1 MVALTGQGWR
11 RAAVVVVGL
20 AAAGLA
26 ARVLFDSS
34 DELLTAAD
42 TLTSVG
48 VWWVLVAVVVEML
61 SYAARGAACAVVL
74 RRGGAAVGPVTLAA
88 GTLAGDAAAY
98 CLPFGF
104 AASGVVMVGVLRRR
118 QVGAVL
124 ASWMFAVCSVLYVA
138 SITVL
143 TIVAVQIPGPGNP
156 ISGLQTISVVLL
168 GALALVGA
176 GYALL
181 RRPWVRLWLTRVLP
195 AVRLPLGHRR
205 RSDEGTGRHW
215 WDRVLAWRLR
225 AGHSA
230 YAPRLRAGL
239 KAWAHQLRTVRLT
252 PLAGFAAFLLMTV
265 SWLADVAVLALAFVA
280 LHSAPPWSGLLL
292 AYCAGQIAASMP
304 VTPGGI
310 GVVEGSITLAL
321 VAFGGA
327 ETITLA
333 AVLLYRLIAYWACIP
348 AGGLAWLA
356 LRGTSRAS
364 AQLPVVAPADP
375 VASGIAEVEAKS

>member
-1 MVALTGQGWR
+1 VALTGQGWR

-26 ARVLFDSS
+26 LRVLFDSS

-42 TLTSVG
+42 TLTSVR
-48 VWWVLVAVVVEML
+48 VWWVVAAVCVEVL
-61 SYAARGAACAVVL
+61 SYAARGAASTVVL
-74 RRGGAAVGPVTLAA
+74 RRGGAVVGPMTMAA

-118 QVGAVL
+118 QVSAAL
-124 ASWMFAVCSVLYVA
+124 AGWMFAVCSVFYVA
-138 SITVL
+138 SITAL
-143 TIVAVQIPGPGNP
+143 TIVAVQIPGGDNP
-156 ISGLQTISVVLL
+156 ISGLQTISIVLL
-168 GALALVGA
+168 IVLALVGA

-181 RRPWVRLWLTRVLP
+181 RRS
-195 AVRLPLGHRR
+195 AVRLRLGRALPR
-205 RSDEGTGRHW
+205 IALPSG
-215 WDRVLAWRLR
+215 RLR
-225 AGHSA
+225 P
-230 YAPRLRAGL
+230 YASTLRANLG
-239 KAWAHQLRTVRLT
+239 AWARQLRTVRLT
-252 PLAGFAAFLLMTV
+252 PIAGLAVFTLMMV

-280 LHSAPPWSGLLL
+280 LHSTPPWTGLLL

-333 AVLLYRLIAYWACIP
+333 AVLLYRMIAYWGCIP

-356 LRGTSRAS
+356 LRGTSRAP
-364 AQLPVVAPADP
+364 AKPAVVTHPDP
-375 VASGIAEVEAKS
+375 VATGVAEVESTS

>member
-11 RAAVVVVGL
+11 RVAAAVVGL

-26 ARVLFDSS
+26 VRVLFDSS

-42 TLTSVG
+42 TLTSVRV
-48 VWWVLVAVVVEML
+48 VWVVVAVLVEML
-61 SYAARGAACAVVL
+61 SYAARGAASAVVL
-74 RRGGAAVGPVTLAA
+74 RRGGGVVGPLTMAA

-118 QVGAVL
+118 QVGAAL
-124 ASWMFAVCSVLYVA
+124 AGWMFAVSSLFYVA

-143 TIVAVQIPGPGNP
+143 TIVAVQIPGPDNP
-156 ISGLQTISVVLL
+156 ISGLQTISIVLL
-168 GALALVGA
+168 GVLALVGA

-181 RRPWVRLWLTRVLP
+181 RRP
-195 AVRLPLGHRR
+195 AVRLRLARALPSVRLPSVRRR
-205 RSDEGTGRHW
+205 RSDDRSERQWFGRSL
-215 WDRVLAWRLR
+215 LAARSHI
-225 AGHSA
+225 G
-230 YAPRLRAGL
+230 
-239 KAWAHQLRTVRLT
+239 AWARQLRTVRLT
-252 PLAGFAAFLLMTV
+252 PAAGLAVFILMMV
-265 SWLADVAVLALAFVA
+265 SWLTDVAVLALAFVA
-280 LHSAPPWSGLLL
+280 LHSAPPWTGLLL

-333 AVLLYRLIAYWACIP
+333 AVLLYRLIAYWGCIP

-356 LRGTSRAS
+356 LRGTSRTPEEPA
-364 AQLPVVAPADP
+364 AAPHPGPVSTGV
-375 VASGIAEVEAKS
+375 AEVESAS

>member
-1 MVALTGQGWR
+1 MALTGLGWR

-42 TLTSVG
+42 TLTSVR
-48 VWWVLVAVVVEML
+48 VWWVVAAVLVEVV
-61 SYAARGAACAVVL
+61 SYAARGAASAVVL
-74 RRGGAAVGPVTLAA
+74 RRGGAAVGPMTMAA
-88 GTLAGDAAAY
+88 ATLAGDAAAY

-118 QVGAVL
+118 HVSAAL
-124 ASWMFAVCSVLYVA
+124 AGWMFAVSSVFYVA
-138 SITVL
+138 SITAL
-143 TIVAVQIPGPGNP
+143 TIVAVQIPGGDNP
-156 ISGLQTISVVLL
+156 ISGLQTISIVLL
-168 GALALVGA
+168 VVLALVAA

-181 RRPWVRLWLTRVLP
+181 RRP
-195 AVRLPLGHRR
+195 AVRLRLVRALPSIRLPSR
-205 RSDEGTGRHW
+205 
-215 WDRVLAWRLR
+215 RLR
-225 AGHSA
+225 PSA
-230 YAPRLRAGL
+230 STLRARLSPYVSSLRVGVRPYASTLQAGL
-239 KAWAHQLRTVRLT
+239 RAWARQLRTVRLT
-252 PLAGFAAFLLMTV
+252 PVAGVAAFILMTV
-265 SWLADVAVLALAFVA
+265 SWLTDVAVLALAFVA
-280 LHSAPPWSGLLL
+280 LHSTPPWTGLLL

-333 AVLLYRLIAYWACIP
+333 AVLLYRLIAYWGCIP

-356 LRGTSRAS
+356 LRGTSRS
-364 AQLPVVAPADP
+364 PAKLAVTQPDP
-375 VASGIAEVEAKS
+375 VATGVAEVESTS

>member
-1 MVALTGQGWR
+1 
-11 RAAVVVVGL
+11 
-20 AAAGLA
+20 
-26 ARVLFDSS
+26 
-34 DELLTAAD
+34 TAAD
-42 TLTSVG
+42 TLTSVRVG
-48 VWWVLVAVVVEML
+48 WLLVAIAVEVL

-74 RRGGAAVGPVTLAA
+74 RRGGAAVGPITLAA

-124 ASWMFAVCSVLYVA
+124 AGWMFAVCSLFYVA

-143 TIVAVQIPGPGNP
+143 TIVAVQIPGSDNP
-156 ISGLQTISVVLL
+156 ISGLQTISIVLL
-168 GALALVGA
+168 GVLAVVGA

-181 RRPWVRLWLTRVLP
+181 RRP
-195 AVRLPLGHRR
+195 AVRLRLTRALPSFRLPWSRWR
-205 RSDEGTGRHW
+205 WSDEASGRHW
-215 WDRVLAWRLR
+215 FGRAWLAARAVLKPYASTLRTGLR
-225 AGHSA
+225 A
-230 YAPRLRAGL
+230 
-239 KAWAHQLRTVRLT
+239 WARQLRTVRLT
-252 PLAGFAAFLLMTV
+252 PAAGLAAFVLMTV
-265 SWLADVAVLALAFVA
+265 SWLTDVAVLALAFVA
-280 LHSAPPWSGLLL
+280 LHSAPPWTGLLL

-333 AVLLYRLIAYWACIP
+333 AVLLYRLIAYWGCIP
-348 AGGLAWLA
+348 AGGLAWLV
-356 LRGTSRAS
+356 LRRTSRAP
-364 AQLPVVAPADP
+364 AKLAVATHPEP
-375 VASGIAEVEAKS
+375 VATRVAEVEST

>member
-1 MVALTGQGWR
+1 MALTGLGWR
-11 RAAVVVVGL
+11 RAAVAVVGL

-42 TLTSVG
+42 TLTSVR
-48 VWWVLVAVVVEML
+48 VWWVVAAVGVEVL
-61 SYAARGAACAVVL
+61 SYAARGAANAVVL
-74 RRGGAAVGPVTLAA
+74 RRGGAVVGPMTMAA
-88 GTLAGDAAAY
+88 ATLAGDAAAY

-118 QVGAVL
+118 QVSAAL
-124 ASWMFAVCSVLYVA
+124 AGWMFAVCSVFYVA
-138 SITVL
+138 SVTAL
-143 TIVAVQIPGPGNP
+143 TLVAVQIPGGDNP
-156 ISGLQTISVVLL
+156 ISGLQTISIVVLVV
-168 GALALVGA
+168 LALVGA

-181 RRPWVRLWLTRVLP
+181 RRPGVRDRLIRALPSIAWPSPGWYQRGPKSHSWFGRALQAAHTRIK
-195 AVRLPLGHRR
+195 
-205 RSDEGTGRHW
+205 EWTG
-215 WDRVLAWRLR
+215 
-225 AGHSA
+225 
-230 YAPRLRAGL
+230 
-239 KAWAHQLRTVRLT
+239 QLRTVRLS
-252 PLAGFAAFLLMTV
+252 PVAGVAAFILMTV
-265 SWLADVAVLALAFVA
+265 SWLTDVAVLALAFVA
-280 LHSAPPWSGLLL
+280 LHSTPPWTGLLL

-333 AVLLYRLIAYWACIP
+333 AVLLYRLIAYWGCIP

-356 LRGTSRAS
+356 LRETSRSPAKLAVTHLDS
-364 AQLPVVAPADP
+364 VATE
-375 VASGIAEVEAKS
+375 VAWSRTRS

>member
-1 MVALTGQGWR
+1 VALTGQGWR
-11 RAAVVVVGL
+11 RAAVVIVGL
-20 AAAGLA
+20 AAAALA

-42 TLTSVG
+42 TLSSVQVG
-48 VWWVLVAVVVEML
+48 WVLVAVAVEML
-61 SYAARGAACAVVL
+61 SYAARGAACAIVL
-74 RRGGAAVGPVTLAA
+74 RRGGAVVGPMTLAA

-104 AASGVVMVGVLRRR
+104 AASGVVIVGVLRRR
-118 QVGAVL
+118 QVGAAL
-124 ASWMFAVCSVLYVA
+124 AGWMFAVCSVFYVA

-143 TIVAVQIPGPGNP
+143 TIIAVQVPGPDNP
-156 ISGLQTISVVLL
+156 ISGLQTISIVLL
-168 GALALVGA
+168 GILTLVGA

-181 RRPWVRLWLTRVLP
+181 RRPSVRLRLARALP
-195 AVRLPLGHRR
+195 SVRLPFA
-205 RSDEGTGRHW
+205 ST
-215 WDRVLAWRLR
+215 
-225 AGHSA
+225 
-230 YAPRLRAGL
+230 LRAGL
-239 KAWAHQLRTVRLT
+239 RPFASTLRAGLRPFASTLRAGLRAWARQLRTVRLT
-252 PLAGFAAFLLMTV
+252 PAAGVAVFLLMTV
-265 SWLADVAVLALAFVA
+265 SWLTDVAVLALAFVA
-280 LHSAPPWSGLLL
+280 LHSTPPWAGLLL

-333 AVLLYRLIAYWACIP
+333 AVLLYRLIAYWGCIP

-356 LRGTSRAS
+356 LRGTAR
-364 AQLPVVAPADP
+364 APAKVAVATHPDP
-375 VASGIAEVEAKS
+375 VGSGIAEVEPTS

>member
-1 MVALTGQGWR
+1 MALTGLGWR
-11 RAAVVVVGL
+11 RAAVVLVGL

-42 TLTSVG
+42 TLTSVRG
-48 VWWVLVAVVVEML
+48 WWVVAAVLVEVV
-61 SYAARGAACAVVL
+61 SYAARGAASAVVL
-74 RRGGAAVGPVTLAA
+74 RRGGAVVGPMTMAA
-88 GTLAGDAAAY
+88 ATLAGDAAAY

-118 QVGAVL
+118 HVSAAL
-124 ASWMFAVCSVLYVA
+124 AGWMFAVSSVFYVA
-138 SITVL
+138 SITAL
-143 TIVAVQIPGPGNP
+143 TIVAVQIPGGDNP
-156 ISGLQTISVVLL
+156 ISGLQTISIVLL
-168 GALALVGA
+168 VVLALVGA

-181 RRPWVRLWLTRVLP
+181 RRP
-195 AVRLPLGHRR
+195 AVRLRLVRALPSIRLPSRR
-205 RSDEGTGRHW
+205 IRPSAST
-215 WDRVLAWRLR
+215 LR
-225 AGHSA
+225 ARLSP
-230 YAPRLRAGL
+230 YASTLQAGLRA
-239 KAWAHQLRTVRLT
+239 WARQLRTVRLT
-252 PLAGFAAFLLMTV
+252 PVAGVAAFILMTV
-265 SWLADVAVLALAFVA
+265 SWLTDVAVLALAFVA
-280 LHSAPPWSGLLL
+280 LHSTPPWTGLLL

-333 AVLLYRLIAYWACIP
+333 AVLLYRLIAYWGCIP

-356 LRGTSRAS
+356 LRGTSRS
-364 AQLPVVAPADP
+364 PAKLAVIQPDP
-375 VASGIAEVEAKS
+375 VATGVAEVESTS

>member
-1 MVALTGQGWR
+1 MALTGLGWR
-11 RAAVVVVGL
+11 RAAVVLVGL

-42 TLTSVG
+42 TLTSVRG
-48 VWWVLVAVVVEML
+48 WWVVAAVLVEVV
-61 SYAARGAACAVVL
+61 SYAARGAASAVVL
-74 RRGGAAVGPVTLAA
+74 RRGGAVVGPMTMAA
-88 GTLAGDAAAY
+88 ATLAGDAAAY

-118 QVGAVL
+118 HVSAAL
-124 ASWMFAVCSVLYVA
+124 AGWMFAVSSVFYVA
-138 SITVL
+138 SITAL
-143 TIVAVQIPGPGNP
+143 TIVAVQIPGGDNP
-156 ISGLQTISVVLL
+156 ISGLQTISIVLL
-168 GALALVGA
+168 VVLALVGA

-181 RRPWVRLWLTRVLP
+181 RRP
-195 AVRLPLGHRR
+195 AVRLRLVRALPSIRLPSRR
-205 RSDEGTGRHW
+205 IRPSAST
-215 WDRVLAWRLR
+215 LR
-225 AGHSA
+225 ARLSPYVSSLRVGVRP
-230 YAPRLRAGL
+230 YASTLQAGLRA
-239 KAWAHQLRTVRLT
+239 WARQLRTVRLT
-252 PLAGFAAFLLMTV
+252 PVAGVAAFILMTV
-265 SWLADVAVLALAFVA
+265 SWLTDVAVLALAFVA
-280 LHSAPPWSGLLL
+280 LHSTPPWTGLLL

-333 AVLLYRLIAYWACIP
+333 AVLLYRLIAYWGCIP

-356 LRGTSRAS
+356 LRGTSRS
-364 AQLPVVAPADP
+364 PAKLAVIQPDP
-375 VASGIAEVEAKS
+375 VATGVAEVESTS

>member
-1 MVALTGQGWR
+1 MALTGLGWR

-42 TLTSVG
+42 TLTSVR
-48 VWWVLVAVVVEML
+48 VWWVVAAVLVEVV
-61 SYAARGAACAVVL
+61 SYAARGAASAVVL
-74 RRGGAAVGPVTLAA
+74 RRGGAVVGPMTMAA
-88 GTLAGDAAAY
+88 ATLAGDAAAY

-118 QVGAVL
+118 HVSAAL
-124 ASWMFAVCSVLYVA
+124 AGWMFAVSSVFYVA
-138 SITVL
+138 SITAL
-143 TIVAVQIPGPGNP
+143 TIVAVQIPGGDNP
-156 ISGLQTISVVLL
+156 ISGLQTISIVLL
-168 GALALVGA
+168 VVLALVGA

-181 RRPWVRLWLTRVLP
+181 RRP
-195 AVRLPLGHRR
+195 AVRLRLVRALPSIRLPSR
-205 RSDEGTGRHW
+205 
-215 WDRVLAWRLR
+215 RLR
-225 AGHSA
+225 PSA
-230 YAPRLRAGL
+230 STLRARLSPYVSSLRVGVRPYASTLQAGL
-239 KAWAHQLRTVRLT
+239 RAWARQLRTVRLT
-252 PLAGFAAFLLMTV
+252 PVAGVAAFILMTV
-265 SWLADVAVLALAFVA
+265 SWLTDVAVLALAFVA
-280 LHSAPPWSGLLL
+280 LHSTPPWTGLLL

-333 AVLLYRLIAYWACIP
+333 AVLLYRLIAYWGCIP

-356 LRGTSRAS
+356 LRGTSRS
-364 AQLPVVAPADP
+364 PAKLAVTQPDP
-375 VASGIAEVEAKS
+375 VATGVAEVESTS